1 MQCTR
6 DNFVTHSFLSGK
18 GMVVYGKGIV
28 WFTFMTVEYK
38 LRCFCSASRVATPLW
53 FSPNYTSVFF
63 VCVCVCVCVSL
74 FISSVGFELVCLW
87 LYFKELKSSHSCSVH
102 FVYNKLPHKV
112 SKLLRAT
119 KRDIWKR
126 KKREHLWVC
135 VVLYDLCVRACAC
148 VCLYICVPK
157 SLSWSVYYSHVQFLK

>member
-38 LRCFCSASRVATPLW
+38 LRCFFSASRVATPLW

-63 VCVCVCVCVSL
+63 CVCVWVFVCGCL
-74 FISSVGFELVCLW
+74 FISSVGFELVCLR

-119 KRDIWKR
+119 KIDIWKR

-135 VVLYDLCVRACAC
+135 VVRMIYVCAHVHAC
-148 VCLYICVPK
+148 VCIYVYQRVCLDLYITAM
-157 SLSWSVYYSHVQFLK
+157 YSF

>member
-1 MQCTR
+1 
-6 DNFVTHSFLSGK
+6 
-18 GMVVYGKGIV
+18 MVVYGKGIV

-38 LRCFCSASRVATPLW
+38 LRCFFFCVKSRHNLCDSLPIIQVS
-53 FSPNYTSVFF
+53 F
-63 VCVCVCVCVSL
+63 CVCVCVCGCL
-74 FISSVGFELVCLW
+74 FISSVGFELVCLR

-119 KRDIWKR
+119 KIDIWKR

-135 VVLYDLCVRACAC
+135 VVRMIYVCAHVHAC
-148 VCLYICVPK
+148 VCIYVYQRVCLDLYITAM
-157 SLSWSVYYSHVQFLK
+157 YSFLK